1 MKGIIFTEFLDMVE
15 DYYGLAVVDEI
26 IQKSNG
32 VSNGVYTSVGTYE
45 FNEMLSLLVALGEV
59 VSKDIQELL
68 YVFGLYL
75 FNSLRIAHPEVI
87 RSYKKPMPLIAAIE
101 DHIHVHVKKLYPD
114 AALPSFLILEKS
126 EFKLVMVYKSARG
139 LYSLAHGLIVS
150 AFEHYKQAVNVQFE
164 ILKEDGSEVKFTVVS
179 HA

>member
-15 DYYGLAVVDEI
+15 HHYGLSVVDEI
-26 IQKSNG
+26 IQKSEG

-45 FNEMLSLLVALGEV
+45 FNEMVALLVALGEV

-75 FNSLRIAHPEVI
+75 FSSLGAAHPEVI
-87 RSYKKPMPLIAAIE
+87 RSYKTPMPLIAAIE

-126 EFKLVMVYKSARG
+126 ANKLVLVYKSSRG

-150 AFEHYKQAVNVQFE
+150 AFDHYNKQVRVQLQL
-164 ILKEDGSEVKFTVVS
+164 LKEDGTEVKFTVVQD
-179 HA
+179 A